1 MPVFVYYY
9 TASTYFV
16 FILASLS
23 IVFSYVGVALSARS
37 AATSRDSTSKALNTL
52 LLQLLHLGL
61 SLFSVLYI
69 SIMSLITSVLSP
81 LIWIRLQTVLFVCVF
96 LLPRS
101 LSSLVYGMRDKS
113 LRVVLVYNLCCHLKV
128 SVVSVKT
135 APGS

>member
-52 LLQLLHLGL
+52 LLHLGL